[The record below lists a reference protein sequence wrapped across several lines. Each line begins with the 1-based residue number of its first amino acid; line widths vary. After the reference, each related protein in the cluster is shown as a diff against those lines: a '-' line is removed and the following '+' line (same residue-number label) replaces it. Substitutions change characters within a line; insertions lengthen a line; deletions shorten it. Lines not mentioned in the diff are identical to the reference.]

1 MIRATLGKPN
11 TKNNNLETQGV
22 KTPPNPEKSN
32 PITAPRSR
40 KLSRV
45 LAYLHDIPIGNSR
58 KILKDR

>member
-22 KTPPNPEKSN
+22 KTPPNPKKSN

-45 LAYLHDIPIGNSR
+45 LAYLHNIPIGNGR
-58 KILKDR
+58 RILKDR